1 MSKRLLIPFFMHL
14 IVSEY
19 VYARLGLYMKLVSIY
34 EACKYIGELL
44 LYMRLAMFKIKTFM
58 SELIYEFLYIDETL
72 IKCL

>member
-1 MSKRLLIPFFMHL
+1 MRL

-19 VYARLGLYMKLVSIY
+19 VYARLGLYMRPVSIY
-34 EACKYIGELL
+34 ETCKYIGELL